1 MEKEVSMTF
10 RQLFLRLLAGI
21 GLALAALL
29 PCSNYAAEHVVAS
42 PAEFVAKQKGL
53 KPGDVLTLKN
63 GVWTDAALLIEA
75 QGTTE
80 KPITVRAE
88 TAGQVVLTGKS
99 RLRIGGQHLVV
110 EGLWFKGAGDR
121 KEDVIEFRTSSTKPA
136 TNCRV
141 TACAITDYNPPSKKR
156 DYKWVSLYGT
166 SNRVDH
172 CYFSGKLH
180 AGTTLVVWVGEQP
193 NYHRIDHNHFGP
205 RPRLGENGGETIRV
219 GTSDV
224 SMNNSRTTVEF
235 NLFQECNGEVEIVSN
250 KSCENVYRHNTFF
263 GCEGAMTLR
272 HGNRCVVE
280 ANYFL
285 GGNRKNTGGVR
296 VIGEDHRV
304 VNNLFSELG
313 GEETRSALT
322 LMNGLKDS
330 PLHGYFQVKRAVIAF
345 NTFHNCKS
353 SVLIGY
359 VSDNPKGADLPPLD
373 CVFGNNLM
381 ESPHAPLIKLDTV
394 PLNWRWEGNMAIGT
408 LGLPA
413 TSGINLTDAKFREW
427 RPAGNPNL
435 NSPIMGKATGNFLEI
450 KEDIEGQPRA
460 WPRDVGCDQV
470 SREQVKYQMVT
481 KETTGPGWLQAR

>member
-1 MEKEVSMTF
+1 MMSLRCV
-10 RQLFLRLLAGI
+10 LRLLVMICLAG
-21 GLALAALL
+21 LL
-29 PCSNYAAEHVVAS
+29 PCSSNAAELLAAN
-42 PAEFVAKQKGL
+42 PAEFATLQKKL
-53 KPGDVLTLKN
+53 KAGDVLKLKN
-63 GVWTDAALLIEA
+63 GEWTDAALLIEA
-75 QGTTE
+75 QGTAE
-80 KPITVRAE
+80 QPITVRAE
-88 TAGQVVLTGKS
+88 AAGQVMLTGKS
-99 RLRIGGQHLVV
+99 RLRLGGQHVVV
-110 EGLWFKGAGDR
+110 EGLWFKGTADR

-250 KSCENVYRHNTFF
+250 KSCENVYRHNTFLNS
-263 GCEGAMTLR
+263 EGAMTLR

-285 GGNRKNTGGVR
+285 GNHRKNTGGVR
-296 VIGEDHRV
+296 IIGEDHRV

-330 PLHGYFQVKRAVIAF
+330 PLHGYFQVKRATIAF
-345 NTFHNCKS
+345 NTFLNCKS
-353 SVLIGY
+353 ALVLGY

-373 CVFGNNLM
+373 CVFAHNVL
-381 ESPHAPLIKLDTV
+381 
-394 PLNWRWEGNMAIGT
+394 R
-408 LGLPA
+408 
-413 TSGINLTDAKFREW
+413 TSKGALVTHIS
-427 RPAGNPNL
+427 
-435 NSPIMGKATGNFLEI
+435 SPINWKPSANSFEPKPSQMRELEVLQSGARDSVTGFPEI
-450 KEDIEGQPRA
+450 TEDIEGQPRGA
-460 WPRDVGCDQV
+460 QKDIGCDQK
-470 SREQVKYQMVT
+470 SDAPVKYKALT

>member
-1 MEKEVSMTF
+1 MKHLQHGF
-10 RQLFLRLLAGI
+10 RLILLTCLAGMLQST
-21 GLALAALL
+21 GL
-29 PCSNYAAEHVVAS
+29 AAEHVAAN
-42 PAEFVAKQKGL
+42 PAEFAALQKQL
-53 KPGDVLTLKN
+53 KAGDVLTLKN
-63 GVWTDAALLIEA
+63 GTWTDAALLLEA
-75 QGTTE
+75 QGTAE
-80 KPITVRAE
+80 NPITVRAQ

-99 RLRIGGQHLVV
+99 RLRLGGQHLVV

-121 KEDVIEFRTSSTKPA
+121 KDDVIEFRASSTKPA
-136 TNCRV
+136 LNCRV

-250 KSCENVYRHNTFF
+250 KSCENVYRHNTFLNS
-263 GCEGAMTLR
+263 EGAMTLR

-285 GGNRKNTGGVR
+285 GNHRKNTGGVR
-296 VIGEDHRV
+296 IIGEDHRV
-304 VNNLFSELG
+304 INNLFSELG

-322 LMNGLKDS
+322 LMNGLPNS

-345 NTFHNCKS
+345 NTFRNCKS
-353 SVLIGY
+353 SVLIGF
-359 VSDNPKGADLPPLD
+359 VSDNPKGANLPPVD
-373 CVFGNNLM
+373 CVFGHNHM
-381 ESPHAPLIKLDTV
+381 ESAKGPLFMLATPPVNWQPLGNVIIGMPGTSLQEGTESEELAKAFQTV
-394 PLNWRWEGNMAIGT
+394 T
-408 LGLPA
+408 
-413 TSGINLTDAKFREW
+413 
-427 RPAGNPNL
+427 
-435 NSPIMGKATGNFLEI
+435 
-450 KEDIEGQPRA
+450 EDIEGQPRGA
-460 WPRDVGCDQV
+460 MKEAGCDQK
-470 SREQVKYQMVT
+470 SDAPVKYKALT